1 MFELEAPFKNDKIL
15 LKCIKLGND
24 YQVII
29 SGGDEH
35 IGAVALGV
43 CYDRV
48 KKRSNISQ
56 LAVYGHKEDLLV
68 QNIAA
73 LLSRQLAATVAVTA
87 GIHFDNLSS
96 DEIDKILE
104 IVEDLATRLIGQLQR
119 GPA

>member
-1 MFELEAPFKNDKIL
+1 MFELEAPFKNDKIS
-15 LKCIKLGND
+15 LKCIKLGDD

-43 CYDRV
+43 CYDKVR
-48 KKRSNISQ
+48 KRSNISQ
-56 LAVYGHKEDLLV
+56 VSVYGHKEDLLV
-68 QNIAA
+68 RNIAA
-73 LLSRQLAATVAVTA
+73 LLSKQLAGTVAVTA

-104 IVEDLATRLIGQLQR
+104 IVEDLTIRLIEQIQR
-119 GPA
+119 RPT